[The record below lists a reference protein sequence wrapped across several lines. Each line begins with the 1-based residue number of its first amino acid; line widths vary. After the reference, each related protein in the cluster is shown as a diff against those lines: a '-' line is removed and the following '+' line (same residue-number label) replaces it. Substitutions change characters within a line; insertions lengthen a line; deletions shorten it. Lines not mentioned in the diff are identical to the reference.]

1 MNTTMSLAGPVD
13 AGVARYQP
21 LFEIAQAYQAL
32 QSTVAAELEECFT
45 GNRNYAEYL
54 DTARKIVHT
63 TAPDALALIL
73 ARLIAVTT
81 DTTDIGD
88 TEAATATAPEVTPQ
102 PLIHQIRTSLN
113 AIPVELR
120 AEFLAIQTRDID
132 LAAIADM
139 AQRVTA
145 QLAPCDMWRVLA
157 GQLLVTAADNQ
168 MLRARFAATQH
179 HTTTRKEN

>member
-1 MNTTMSLAGPVD
+1 MNTAIAAAAP
-13 AGVARYQP
+13 AAIPFRYQP
-21 LFEIAQAYQAL
+21 IFEIAQAYQAL
-32 QSTVAAELEECFT
+32 QPSVAAELEECFT

-113 AIPVELR
+113 AIPAELR

-132 LAAIADM
+132 LEAIADM
-139 AQRVTA
+139 AKRVTD

-157 GQLLVTAADNQ
+157 GQMVITAADNQ
-168 MLRARFAATQH
+168 LMRAKAAHAAQQ
-179 HTTTRKEN
+179 TTRASGA